1 MERYSQTDV
10 ISLVEYARDRGIR
23 VMLEIDTPSHTRS
36 WCSGYPDLC
45 PPLPC
50 ADGPTRTPLDPSKN
64 STFDSVQSVF
74 AELSRLLPELLLH
87 TGHDEVDVGCW
98 SSAQNPSIG
107 AWQRQ
112 MGFGE
117 ADDACVKF
125 PFLNRTIGH
134 DFGRYVYVANRI
146 QDGVRGVG
154 KRPVQWWPG
163 LCLGVSTG
171 NRSCGVPDG
180 FCPCRFGVWG

>member
-1 MERYSQTDV
+1 LERYSQTDV

-117 ADDACVKF
+117 ADDACVKLLTLSLPESNDWSRF
-125 PFLNRTIGH
+125 RQVRVCRQQDTRRCE
-134 DFGRYVYVANRI
+134 GRWQEASAVVA
-146 QDGVRGVG
+146 GA
-154 KRPVQWWPG
+154 
-163 LCLGVSTG
+163 VSG
-171 NRSCGVPDG
+171 CEHG
-180 FCPCRFGVWG
+180 